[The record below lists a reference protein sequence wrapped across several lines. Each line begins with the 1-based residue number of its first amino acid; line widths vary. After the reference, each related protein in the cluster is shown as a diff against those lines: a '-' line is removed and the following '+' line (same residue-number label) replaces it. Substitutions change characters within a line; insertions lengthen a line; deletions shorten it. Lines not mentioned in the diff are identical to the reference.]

1 MLINVKM
8 PTIVGILTFMNRIK
22 VYSAELSIEKVFITS
37 GPGQSKMSLIH
48 VCLLKLQK
56 LLFTK
61 VYLDGLITT
70 RRQRPLLVCIKMCPR
85 SPKIAS
91 LTVKMMILERKYSDR
106 SQMCKPLFLSIGNAV
121 LFKKMRSGFAYP
133 VSRFVTFIF

>member
-8 PTIVGILTFMNRIK
+8 PTIVGILTFMNRIN

-61 VYLDGLITT
+61 VYLDGLTTT
-70 RRQRPLLVCIKMCPR
+70 RRQRPLLVCIKNV
-85 SPKIAS
+85 SPIPQNSKFNRQNDDLRTQI
-91 LTVKMMILERKYSDR
+91 
-106 SQMCKPLFLSIGNAV
+106 
-121 LFKKMRSGFAYP
+121 
-133 VSRFVTFIF
+133 